1 MRGHGSRLW
10 SPETVACALRCG
22 SSKALHVNAPEPWQ
36 LHGSAPERFERSLV
50 PAVTAP
56 WAADLVAAADPP
68 LGARVL
74 DVACGTGIVARLAA
88 ARVGPAGHV
97 VGLDLNPGMLA
108 VARGLRPLP
117 GAPIT
122 WQEANAVALP
132 FPEATFDVV
141 LCQQGLQCFP
151 DRPAALREMHRVLA
165 PGGRLALSV
174 YRAIAHHPATQAL
187 ADTLARHGAP
197 QAAAIKCAEHA
208 LADAEARHA
217 LLTAAGCRDV
227 ALRTVTLTVRLPSP
241 QAYVHIQLT
250 ATPLAT
256 VASDLDDTT
265 RAALIQ
271 AVGLALRSYVGED
284 GLAFPQEAH
293 VAVAYP

>member
-1 MRGHGSRLW
+1 M
-10 SPETVACALRCG
+10 PP
-22 SSKALHVNAPEPWQ
+22 PEPWQ
-36 LHGSAPERFERSLV
+36 LRGSAPELFERYLV

-56 WAADLVAAADPP
+56 WAADLVAVADPP

-88 ARVGPAGHV
+88 ERVGPAGHV

-108 VARGLRPLP
+108 VARGLPP
-117 GAPIT
+117 IAGAPIA
-122 WQEANAVALP
+122 WQEASAVALP
-132 FPEATFDVV
+132 FPAATFDVV
-141 LCQQGLQCFP
+141 LCQQGLQFFP

-174 YRAIAHHPATQAL
+174 YSAIAHNPATQAL
-187 ADTLARHGAP
+187 ADALARHGAP
-197 QAAAIKCAEHA
+197 QAAAIKRAEHA
-208 LADAEARHA
+208 LADADALHA
-217 LLTAAGCRDV
+217 LLTEAGFRDV
-227 ALRTVTLTVRLPSP
+227 AMRTATLTVRVPSP
-241 QAYVHIQLT
+241 QAYVQIQLT

-265 RAALIQ
+265 CAALVQ
-271 AVGLALRSYVGED
+271 EVGLALRSYLGEE

-293 VAVAYP
+293 VAVAHP

>member
-1 MRGHGSRLW
+1 M
-10 SPETVACALRCG
+10 P
-22 SSKALHVNAPEPWQ
+22 PQEPWQ
-36 LHGSAPERFERSLV
+36 LRGSAPELFERYLV

-56 WAADLVAAADPP
+56 WAADLVAVADPP

-74 DVACGTGIVARLAA
+74 DVACGTGIAARLAA
-88 ARVGPAGHV
+88 ERVGPAGHV

-108 VARGLRPLP
+108 VARGLPPLP

-132 FPEATFDVV
+132 FPESTFDVV
-141 LCQQGLQCFP
+141 LCHQGLQFFP
-151 DRPAALREMHRVLA
+151 DRLAAPREMHRVLE

-174 YRAIAHHPATQAL
+174 YSAIEHNPATQAM
-187 ADTLARHGAP
+187 ADALARHGAP
-197 QAAAIKCAEHA
+197 QAAAIKRAEHA
-208 LADAEARHA
+208 LADADALHA
-217 LLTAAGCRDV
+217 LLTEAGFRDI
-227 ALRTVTLTVRLPSP
+227 ALRTATLTVRLPSP
-241 QAYVHIQLT
+241 QAYVQIQLT

-265 RAALIQ
+265 RAAL
-271 AVGLALRSYVGED
+271 ARVV

-293 VAVAYP
+293 VAVAHP